1 MKLINRDTYLK
12 QLIDTLESPDIKVIT
27 GIRRS
32 GKSKLLELFSRHIK
46 KTFTNSN
53 IIYIDYN
60 LDKFSN
66 LLNYKSLLKYI
77 ESKFEKQKTNFLFID
92 EIQMCQNFEKAIIS
106 LYTEEKYK
114 IYITGSNAF
123 LSSNELATLFTGRTF
138 SIEILPFS
146 YNEFLKYYNY
156 KNSFD
161 LFERYIEEGGLSGS
175 YLYKTNKQKYD
186 YIKEIIN
193 VLLLKDIIKK
203 YKIRNETLFN
213 DIFLYLVNN
222 ISNITSAN
230 NIAEYCIS
238 NNRKIDHKTVNNYI
252 SYLCNAYAFYKIK
265 RYDIRGKKYLK
276 SNEKYYLTDHA
287 IRYALLGTKELDRG
301 RLIENIVALELLR
314 RFDEIYVGI
323 LYKTEIDFVVIN
335 RDEKIYIQ
343 VCDNISNNS
352 TLERELSPL
361 LKIKDGY
368 KKVILANTQQPKYSI
383 EGVSIVDISRWL
395 SKNESF

>member
-1 MKLINRDTYLK
+1 MKLINRETYLK

-53 IIYIDYN
+53 IISIDYN

-66 LLNYKSLLKYI
+66 LLNYKSLLDYVK
-77 ESKFEKQKTNFLFID
+77 SKFEKQKVNFLFID
-92 EIQMCQNFEKAIIS
+92 EIQMCQDFEKAIIS

-123 LSSNELATLFTGRTF
+123 LSGNELATLFTGRTF

-146 YNEFLKYYNY
+146 YCEFLKYYNY
-156 KNSFD
+156 KNTYD
-161 LFERYIEEGGLSGS
+161 IFEKYIEEGGLSGS
-175 YLYKTNKQKYD
+175 YLYKTTKQKYD

-230 NIAEYCIS
+230 NIAEYCTS

-252 SYLCNAYAFYKIK
+252 NYLCNAYAFYRIK

-276 SNEKYYLTDHA
+276 SNEKYYLSDHA

-335 RDEKIYIQ
+335 RDEKVYIQ
-343 VCDNISNNS
+343 VCDNISNNN

-368 KKVILANTQQPKYSI
+368 KKIILSNTQQPKYSI

-395 SKNESF
+395 SKNDSF

>member
-161 LFERYIEEGGLSGS
+161 LFERYNEEGGLSGS

-230 NIAEYCIS
+230 NIAEYCTS

>member
-53 IIYIDYN
+53 IISIDYN

-66 LLNYKSLLKYI
+66 LLNYKSLLDYVK
-77 ESKFEKQKTNFLFID
+77 SKFKKQKINFLFVD
-92 EIQMCQNFEKAIIS
+92 EIQMCKDFEKAIIS

-230 NIAEYCIS
+230 NIAEYCTS

-368 KKVILANTQQPKYSI
+368 KKVILTNTQQPKYSI

>member
-1 MKLINRDTYLK
+1 MKLINRKTYLK
-12 QLIDTLESPDIKVIT
+12 QLIDTLGSPDIKVIT

-32 GKSKLLELFSRHIK
+32 GKSKLLYLFSKYIK
-46 KTFTNSN
+46 KTFENSN
-53 IIYIDYN
+53 IISINYN

-66 LLNYKSLLKYI
+66 LMNYKSLLDYV
-77 ESKFEKQKTNFLFID
+77 ESKFQKSKINFLLID
-92 EIQMCQNFEKAIIS
+92 EVQMCHNFEKAIIS
-106 LYTEEKYK
+106 LYTEEKYE

-146 YNEFLKYYNY
+146 YNEFLNYYNY
-156 KNSFD
+156 KNSYNV
-161 LFERYIEEGGLSGS
+161 FEKYIEEGGLSGS
-175 YLYKTNKQKYD
+175 YLYRNIKQKYD
-186 YIKEIIN
+186 YIKEIVN

-203 YKIRNETLFN
+203 YKIKNEILFN

-230 NIAEYCIS
+230 NIAEYCTS

-252 SYLCNAYAFYKIK
+252 NYLCNAYAFYKIK

-276 SNEKYYLTDHA
+276 SNEKYYLADHA

-301 RLIENIVALELLR
+301 RLIENIVAIELIR
-314 RFDEIYVGI
+314 KFDEIYVGV
-323 LYKTEIDFVVIN
+323 LYNNEIDFVVIN

-343 VCDNISNNS
+343 VCDDISNKS

-368 KKVILANTQQPKYSI
+368 KKVILSNIQQPKYSI
-383 EGVSIVDISRWL
+383 EGVSIIDISRWL
-395 SKNESF
+395 SNEENI

>member
-1 MKLINRDTYLK
+1 MKLINRETYLR

-32 GKSKLLELFSRHIK
+32 GKSKLLDLFSKHIK
-46 KTFTNSN
+46 KAFTNSN
-53 IIYIDYN
+53 IISIDYN
-60 LDKFSN
+60 LDKFSG
-66 LLNYKSLLKYI
+66 LLNYKSLLDYVKSKYQ
-77 ESKFEKQKTNFLFID
+77 KQKVNFLFID

-123 LSSNELATLFTGRTF
+123 LSSNELSTLFTGRTF

-146 YNEFLKYYNY
+146 YSEFLKYYNF
-156 KNSFD
+156 KNSYD
-161 LFERYIEEGGLSGS
+161 IFEKYIEEGGLSGS
-175 YLYKTNKQKYD
+175 YLYKTTKQKYD

-203 YKIRNETLFN
+203 YKIRNETLFT

-230 NIAEYCIS
+230 NIAEYCTS

-252 SYLCNAYAFYKIK
+252 NYLCNAYAFYKIK

-276 SNEKYYLTDHA
+276 SNEKYYLADHA

-314 RFDEIYVGI
+314 RYDEIYVGI

-335 RDEKIYIQ
+335 RDEKVYIK
-343 VCDNISNNS
+343 VCDNISSNS

-383 EGVSIVDISRWL
+383 DGISIIDISRWL
-395 SKNESF
+395 SKNDNF

>member
-230 NIAEYCIS
+230 NIAEYCTS